1 MTQRS
6 PTLEGFKVMFRR
18 PSFGLAEIAWR
29 WSFGAAASLLIVFS
43 FLEYLD
49 TLPVT
54 AGDRLLLKTR
64 QPVLISRAIVHI
76 FRGSSVRVVEAAL
89 ILALFLAIGWIAI
102 AALGRAAT
110 VKALLVY
117 FRETTQPTR
126 GRLSPLFG
134 LNFFRV
140 VAALAACVG
149 FLGAFLLAYLVSPD
163 SDPAPGIAFV
173 VVLGTALLVWLAWSL
188 VNWFL
193 SLASVFVFA
202 EEEDTFGAMSS
213 AIDLC
218 RRRAGSLFAAGTWF
232 GLAHIG
238 VFVLATMVVALP
250 LGLTGVVRVRFV
262 LSGVLLVTLFYFA
275 IVDFLYVGR
284 LAAYVAIL
292 GLPDTSVVP
301 ETTRP
306 VFPPSTQQSLAAQ
319 PSGAVDPDDLIL
331 SDLSV

>member
-1 MTQRS
+1 MTRRS
-6 PTLEGFKVMFRR
+6 PTLEGFKVMFQR

-29 WSFGAAASLLIVFS
+29 WSFGAAAATLIVFS
-43 FLEYLD
+43 FFEYLD

-64 QPVLISRAIVHI
+64 QPVLISRAIAHV
-76 FRGSSVRVVEAAL
+76 FRGSAMRVMEVAL
-89 ILALFLAIGWIAI
+89 VLALALAVGWIAI

-110 VKALLVY
+110 VKGLLAH
-117 FRETTQPTR
+117 FRETTRPTR
-126 GRLSPLFG
+126 ARLSPLFG

-149 FLGAFLLAYLVSPD
+149 FLGAFLMAYLVSPH
-163 SDPAPGIAFV
+163 SAPEPGIAFV
-173 VVLGTALLVWLAWSL
+173 VVLGTAWLVWLAWSL

-202 EEEDTFGAMSS
+202 QEEDTFGAMFS

-232 GLAHIG
+232 GLAHVG
-238 VFVLATMVVALP
+238 AFVLATMVVALP
-250 LGLTGVVRVRFV
+250 LGLTGMLRARLV
-262 LSGVLLVTLFYFA
+262 LIGVLLITLFYFA
-275 IVDFLYVGR
+275 VVDFLYVGR
-284 LAAYVAIL
+284 LAAHVAIL
-292 GLPDTSVVP
+292 ELPDTPVLP

-306 VFPPSTQQSLAAQ
+306 VFPPRMQSAPIIQ
-319 PSGAVDPDDLIL
+319 PAGAVDPDELIL
-331 SDLSV
+331 SDLPV